1 MRLPPET
8 GPHLDSTILLF
19 LLAIFLFV
27 SPLVQWWASDD
38 SPWYLP
44 YLIWFGIIT
53 LVAWVQQR
61 RPS

>member
-1 MRLPPET
+1 MRLPPDT
-8 GPHLDSTILLF
+8 GRHLDSTVLLF
-19 LLAIFLFV
+19 LFALFLLV

-38 SPWYLP
+38 NPWYLP

-61 RPS
+61 RSS